1 MRRELAYNEL
11 EDGKLGLVRLGR
23 LEHALR
29 VLEHRV
35 TALPRRLVAESA
47 AIAREEDV
55 ANLGVVS
62 LVRTF
67 REQRTEAPQCALAC
81 LRVLGLQ
88 VGSD

>member
-35 TALPRRLVAESA
+35 TALPRR
-47 AIAREEDV
+47 RKC
-55 ANLGVVS
+55 GY
-62 LVRTF
+62 R
-67 REQRTEAPQCALAC
+67 P
-81 LRVLGLQ
+81 
-88 VGSD
+88 